1 MDVIKK
7 QRYSSQSS
15 HLQSLGVSSCS
26 PLAMKGLRVS
36 EKERRENTRNQRA
49 STKVFFSCKL
59 QMVQQLH
66 LRASQAYLYVENA
79 LFFCY
84 GTNKY
89 TGNKAPDLREPQ
101 YIQEPEWP
109 PWSFCLR
116 FWSSSPRAAVL
127 CRNTSGEGSDAQR
140 LKLSHS
146 PGAADS

>member
-1 MDVIKK
+1 MHMYISDYQTQNPAVFAGKLPQGFYYLKRKIDMDVIKK

-49 STKVFFSCKL
+49 STKGFFSCKL

-101 YIQEPEWP
+101 YI
-109 PWSFCLR
+109 
-116 FWSSSPRAAVL
+116 
-127 CRNTSGEGSDAQR
+127 
-140 LKLSHS
+140 
-146 PGAADS
+146 